1 MKRRDFLRRVVKAVL
16 VSTALISSSL
26 AALFIYPARVRQKEI
41 TMYECLSEEELP
53 RRGVRRLD
61 IELDAKGRRAAVFI
75 VAHADKRFALSPVCT
90 HLGCLVTFSRHKNA
104 FICPCHGGRYDVE
117 GNVIGGPPLRALTRL
132 PMRVDHGKVYIGLK
146 V

>member
-1 MKRRDFLRRVVKAVL
+1 
-16 VSTALISSSL
+16 
-26 AALFIYPARVRQKEI
+26 
-41 TMYECLSEEELP
+41 MYECLSEEELP

-132 PMRVDHGKVYIGLK
+132 PMRVDQGKVYIGLK

>member
-1 MKRRDFLRRVVKAVL
+1 MRRRDFLRRAVKAFF
-16 VSTALISSSL
+16 VSIAFLSSSL

-61 IELDAKGRRAAVFI
+61 IEIDNKGRRAAVFI

-90 HLGCLVTFSRHKNA
+90 HLGCLVSFSRHNNA
-104 FICPCHGGRYDVE
+104 FICPCHGGKYDVD
-117 GNVIGGPPLRALTRL
+117 GNVIEGPPPQPLTRL
-132 PMRVDHGKVYIGLK
+132 PMRVDNGKVYIGLK